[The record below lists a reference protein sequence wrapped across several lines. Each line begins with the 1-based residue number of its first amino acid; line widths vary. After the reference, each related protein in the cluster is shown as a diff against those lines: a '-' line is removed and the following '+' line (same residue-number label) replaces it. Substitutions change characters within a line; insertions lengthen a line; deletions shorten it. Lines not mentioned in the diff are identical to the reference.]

1 MNRNVAALIK
11 DRLLNQWGGGGTF
24 DLFLVRYASERFL
37 YRLGESGIRDRCILK
52 GATLLALWMKEPY
65 RATHDIDLLAVGES
79 DEETVRTIIAT
90 VCSVPCEEDG
100 ITFDLETL
108 RVSPIREN
116 QRYQGQRANLRARL
130 GTARIAVQV
139 DFGFGNAV
147 TSVVDEERLP
157 TLISGIPAPL
167 LRTYPRVATIAEKFE
182 TMVQLGTR
190 NSRMKDFYDVW
201 ALSQTFAFDGGEL
214 REAVERCFER
224 RRTAWSQTVPEALTS
239 AFYSNPDLLNR
250 WQSYGQDGQ
259 LLRSP
264 PSAFEEIGN
273 RVQMFLGPVREN
285 IMAQVRF
292 ERHWPAGGPW
302 RSYSATAE
310 RSGEK
315 GESDV
320 REPAH

>member
-1 MNRNVAALIK
+1 MSPNIAESIK
-11 DRLLNQWGGGGTF
+11 ARLLNEARGGGTEF
-24 DLFLVRYASERFL
+24 ELFLVRYACERFL
-37 YRLGESGIRDRCILK
+37 YRLGESGVRDKCILK

-65 RATHDIDLLAVGES
+65 RATRDIDLLAFGES
-79 DEETVRTIIAT
+79 DEQTVRTIITT

-108 RVSPIREN
+108 RVSPIRDN

-157 TLISGIPAPL
+157 TLIGGVPAPL

-201 ALSQTFAFDGGEL
+201 ALSQTFAFDGAEL
-214 REAVERCFER
+214 RDAVERCFER
-224 RRTAWSQTVPEALTS
+224 RGTAWGQVLPEALTS
-239 AFYSNPDLLNR
+239 AFYSHADLQVR

-259 LLRSP
+259 LLTPP
-264 PSAFEEIGN
+264 PSAFEEIGS
-273 RVQMFLGPVREN
+273 RVQLFLGPVRKS
-285 IMAQVRF
+285 IIAGATF
-292 ERHWPAGGPW
+292 ELQWPPGGTWKHRPE
-302 RSYSATAE
+302 SASE
-310 RSGEK
+310 DE
-315 GESDV
+315 
-320 REPAH
+320 

>member
-1 MNRNVAALIK
+1 MSSNIADSIK
-11 DRLLNQWGGGGTF
+11 ARLLNEARGGGTEF
-24 DLFLVRYASERFL
+24 ELFLVRYACERFL
-37 YRLGESGIRDRCILK
+37 YRLGESAVRDRCILK

-65 RATHDIDLLAVGES
+65 RATRDIDLLAFGES
-79 DEETVRTIIAT
+79 DEEAVRTIITT

-100 ITFDLETL
+100 IIFDVETL
-108 RVSPIREN
+108 RVSPIRDN

-139 DFGFGNAV
+139 DFGFGNAI

-157 TLISGIPAPL
+157 ILIGGVPAPL
-167 LRTYPRVATIAEKFE
+167 VRTYPRVATIAEKFE
-182 TMVQLGTR
+182 TMVQLGIR
-190 NSRMKDFYDVW
+190 NSRMKDFYDIW
-201 ALSQTFAFDGGEL
+201 ALSETFAFDGAEL

-224 RRTAWSQTVPEALTS
+224 RETAWSQAVPEALTP

-273 RVQMFLGPVREN
+273 RIQVFLGPVRQS
-285 IMAQVRF
+285 IIAQ
-292 ERHWPAGGPW
+292 ETYAMHWPPGGSW
-302 RSYSATAE
+302 TA
-310 RSGEK
+310 ST
-315 GESDV
+315 
-320 REPAH
+320 